1 MVKSIARSAR
11 AGEKVNISGSL
22 SCLMMGVAARSAFG
36 KKSKDEEEFA
46 AFVRRAVP
54 LLAGFSV
61 ADLFPSNKLFG
72 RISGVSQQVQKLV
85 QMSDKIMENIINDHK
100 SKKQINQTQDFVDIL
115 LKLQSEYSLTM
126 ENIKAIILDAFFAG
140 SQTSSATT
148 EWTMSELIRHP
159 HVMEKAQAEV
169 RKVYEGR
176 GAVDESKLDELKYLK
191 LVIRESLRLHPPSPM
206 LLPRES
212 IEKGQIYG
220 YEIPP
225 KTRILVNAWAI
236 QRDPD
241 LWPEP
246 EKFIPERFD
255 DRSIDMKGNDFVYLP
270 FGTGRRMCPGV
281 EFGLANVE
289 LPIAN
294 LLFHFDWS
302 LPGGIDHRDVDM
314 AEVLGSVVK
323 RKNGLTLVPTT
334 HPCSSFK

>member
-1 MVKSIARSAR
+1 M
-11 AGEKVNISGSL
+11 
-22 SCLMMGVAARSAFG
+22 C
-36 KKSKDEEEFA
+36 
-46 AFVRRAVP
+46 
-54 LLAGFSV
+54 
-61 ADLFPSNKLFG
+61 
-72 RISGVSQQVQKLV
+72 
-85 QMSDKIMENIINDHK
+85 
-100 SKKQINQTQDFVDIL
+100 TQ
-115 LKLQSEYSLTM
+115 
-126 ENIKAIILDAFFAG
+126 DAFFAG

-159 HVMEKAQAEV
+159 NELEKAQAEV
-169 RKVYEGR
+169 RKVYDGR
-176 GAVDESKLDELKYLK
+176 GIVDESKLDELKYLK
-191 LVIRESLRLHPPSPM
+191 FVIRESLRLHPPSPM

-236 QRDPD
+236 QRDAN

-255 DRSIDMKGNDFVYLP
+255 NRSIDMRGNDFVYLP

-281 EFGLANVE
+281 DFGLASVE

-302 LPGGIDHRDVDM
+302 LPGGIDHIDLDM